1 MTDWPEIF
9 TKIALNR
16 AIHPYQ
22 DLATAAAT
30 PPGPAGIGPCRQQ
43 QRAKQDRQGA
53 NVDRD

>member
-22 DLATAAAT
+22 DLRQLGDVGGDAAGFVAQACQ
-30 PPGPAGIGPCRQQ
+30 P
-43 QRAKQDRQGA
+43 DL
-53 NVDRD
+53 

>member
-30 PPGPAGIGPCRQQ
+30 QPGARG
-43 QRAKQDRQGA
+43 DRTLPSA
-53 NVDRD
+53 AAR